1 MGKTEEWLTVGPG
14 RSRTVKVFGLL
25 AIHHIHWDSK
35 NGSFRRTFCPGPGCF
50 RCAGGDRRQ
59 TQHIL
64 GVIDREDG
72 RPKLMP
78 VGNQVVHELEKSVEF
93 GNPDR
98 MEFTVSRKRDRF
110 GGYEVISR
118 KSKPLLKAE
127 MALIIDFLADLAGK
141 ALSQDQE

>member
-1 MGKTEEWLTVGPG
+1 MGKAEWLMVGPG

-25 AIHHIHWDSK
+25 AIHHIHWDSRD
-35 NGSFRRTFCPGPGCF
+35 GFVRREACPGPGCF
-50 RCAGGDRRQ
+50 RCAGGDHRQ

-64 GVIDREDG
+64 GVIDRADG
-72 RPKLMP
+72 QPKLMP
-78 VGNQVVHELEKSVEF
+78 VGNQVMSQLGHQAVR

-98 MEFTVSRKRDRF
+98 MEFTVSRGRDRF
-110 GGYEVISR
+110 RGYEVTCR